1 MIGENIRRI
10 RKDKGL
16 TQAYVARQAGIT
28 QAGGPVFRPGW
39 SAWQSQR
46 SWAAPSKTCWQVM
59 NPERWKTTRSRKAP
73 NFIIPTKEVKQNGT
87 KPNESRW

>member
-28 QAGGPVFRPGW
+28 QAMLCWIERGNRNPTLQVGMAIAKVLGCTVDDLLAGYEPG
-39 SAWQSQR
+39 AMEDDSQQEG
-46 SWAAPSKTCWQVM
+46 A
-59 NPERWKTTRSRKAP
+59 
-73 NFIIPTKEVKQNGT
+73 
-87 KPNESRW
+87 

>member
-28 QAGGPVFRPGW
+28 QAMLCWIERGTRNPTLQVGNRKGPGLHRRRPAG
-39 SAWQSQR
+39 R
-46 SWAAPSKTCWQVM
+46 V
-59 NPERWKTTRSRKAP
+59 
-73 NFIIPTKEVKQNGT
+73 
-87 KPNESRW
+87 

>member
-28 QAGGPVFRPGW
+28 QAML
-39 SAWQSQR
+39 
-46 SWAAPSKTCWQVM
+46 CWICLLY
-59 NPERWKTTRSRKAP
+59 TSRC
-73 NFIIPTKEVKQNGT
+73 V
-87 KPNESRW
+87 

>member
-28 QAGGPVFRPGW
+28 QAMLCWIERGTRNPPLQVGMAIAKVLGCTVDDLLAGYEPG
-39 SAWQSQR
+39 AMENDSQQEG
-46 SWAAPSKTCWQVM
+46 A
-59 NPERWKTTRSRKAP
+59 
-73 NFIIPTKEVKQNGT
+73 
-87 KPNESRW
+87 

>member
-28 QAGGPVFRPGW
+28 QAMLCWIERGTRNTTLQVGMAIAKVLGCTVEDLLAGYEPGVMEND
-39 SAWQSQR
+39 SQQEG
-46 SWAAPSKTCWQVM
+46 A
-59 NPERWKTTRSRKAP
+59 
-73 NFIIPTKEVKQNGT
+73 
-87 KPNESRW
+87 